1 MPDWWTQCSKFHPT
15 SPREQ
20 FLGPS
25 WIISLWHLSLKLV
38 LNLFEQICTKTVLTL
53 STWYNRYFVYAV
65 NCTLKRF
72 ILLMSF
78 HVYIQFPF
86 VPKSLLTFYAFNS
99 FQNWMMFLV
108 IYHNALP
115 FKTLFTF
122 VTFWAIC
129 WVYMTNQN
137 MWLQLI
143 LENRTFLSRKLQLN
157 LTSILII
164 K

>member
-1 MPDWWTQCSKFHPT
+1 MEVHFVVAS
-15 SPREQ
+15 Q
-20 FLGPS
+20 F
-25 WIISLWHLSLKLV
+25 KLV

-108 IYHNALP
+108 IFKFLPSLLYSEHTSHKRVYLQREPMNAFSNVICQKCFPANSTCIDSFP
-115 FKTLFTF
+115 FKFPNVLICVDNSFWTYTLCDTLH
-122 VTFWAIC
+122 I
-129 WVYMTNQN
+129 Q
-137 MWLQLI
+137 
-143 LENRTFLSRKLQLN
+143 
-157 LTSILII
+157 
-164 K
+164 